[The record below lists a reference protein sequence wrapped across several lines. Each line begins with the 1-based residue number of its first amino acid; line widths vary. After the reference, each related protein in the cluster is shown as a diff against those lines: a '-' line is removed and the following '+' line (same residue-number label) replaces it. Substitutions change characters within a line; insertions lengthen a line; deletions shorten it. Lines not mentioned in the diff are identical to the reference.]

1 MNRATRETENT
12 IASRRNRHLAM
23 LSHDLKSALTGVISG
38 LKQIETEKLNS
49 SDLKHRDGSLASALE
64 ASRLLDGI
72 LDIEAIETGQ
82 FELNVEVTNLEGFLA
97 EIYRRWTARAE
108 WKNLSLKVFMDSDLP
123 KTVELDRGR
132 LSRVLGN
139 LLDNAI
145 KYTETGKVELSVNL
159 KDNSELSFTICDDGT
174 GFSEEALDS
183 LFKFRGRPA
192 NSTKPGSGLGLYI
205 SQSLLSQMGGEIKI
219 CNRPGRGAEAVV
231 IVQTDI
237 KEHFVE
243 DDEHAASVSVFPST
257 KLPDLSGLSIL
268 LAEDNITNQMVVTQM
283 LDAMGAQFEIA
294 SDGVEALEKF
304 EAHDFDVMLLDIEM
318 PRLSGLDVIR
328 AVRSRTDKKR
338 AKSII
343 ALTAYA
349 MREHREKISSAGADG
364 LIAKP
369 ILGIED
375 FGIDILNYHQKST
388 SLSKTVLAEVPADT
402 NAGAPAHDALIDMT
416 IYNNLEASI
425 GKDTMVELL
434 SKVTIDFQSVRDGV
448 SNGIDAR
455 DKNVIAA
462 SSHVLISVAGAIG
475 AVSTQEAAQA
485 LNKACH
491 HGDWTEIGTH
501 SDTCLTNIEELL
513 KFAQRIIHR

>member
-1 MNRATRETENT
+1 MDNASREPENT
-12 IASRRNRHLAM
+12 PAGRRNRHLAM
-23 LSHDLKSALTGVISG
+23 LSHDLKSALTGVIGG
-38 LKQIETEKLNS
+38 LKQIETEKLS
-49 SDLKHRDGSLASALE
+49 GPDLKHRDGALASALE
-64 ASRLLDGI
+64 ATRLLDGI
-72 LDIEAIETGQ
+72 LDIEAIESGQ

-108 WKNLSLKVFMDSDLP
+108 WKNLTLKVFMDGDLP
-123 KTVELDRGR
+123 KTIDLDRGR

-145 KYTETGKVELSVNL
+145 KYTDAGKVELSVHL
-159 KDNSELSFTICDDGT
+159 EGTSQVAFSICDDGT

-183 LFKFRGRPA
+183 LFEFRGRPP

-231 IVQTDI
+231 VVQTNI
-237 KEHFVE
+237 AEQSARE
-243 DDEHAASVSVFPST
+243 AIETTASVSVFPST
-257 KLPDLSGLSIL
+257 KLPNLSGLSIL

-304 EAHDFDVMLLDIEM
+304 EAHDFDVLLLDIEM

-328 AVRSRTDKKR
+328 SIRSRTDKKR
-338 AKSII
+338 AKTIV

-349 MREHREKISSAGADG
+349 MREHREKISGAGADG

-375 FGIDILNYHQKST
+375 FGIDILGYHHKAGSDGASAGTQD
-388 SLSKTVLAEVPADT
+388 ADGGPSAD
-402 NAGAPAHDALIDMT
+402 AGDGLIDMQIYGKLEET
-416 IYNNLEASI
+416 IGA
-425 GKDTMVELL
+425 DTMDELL
-434 SKVTIDFQSVRDGV
+434 SKVAIDLISVRDGITEGLKA
-448 SNGIDAR
+448 SEQSKIG
-455 DKNVIAA
+455 A

-475 AVSTQEAAQA
+475 AVSTQEMAQR

-491 HGDWTEIGTH
+491 HGQWSEVAEG
-501 SDTCLTNIEELL
+501 SAQCLTNIEELL
-513 KFAQRIIHR
+513 RFAKGKSQR

>member
-1 MNRATRETENT
+1 MDRAPRESEASP
-12 IASRRNRHLAM
+12 ASRRNRHLAM
-23 LSHDLKSALTGVISG
+23 LSHDLKSALTGVIGES
-38 LKQIETEKLNS
+38 
-49 SDLKHRDGSLASALE
+49 
-64 ASRLLDGI
+64 
-72 LDIEAIETGQ
+72 GQ
-82 FELNVEVTNLEGFLA
+82 FELNIEVTNLEGFLA

-108 WKNLSLKVFMDSDLP
+108 WKNLSLKVYMDGDLP

-145 KYTETGKVELSVNL
+145 KYTESGKVELSVQIQ
-159 KDNSELSFTICDDGT
+159 DNTQLSFTICDDGT

-183 LFKFRGRPA
+183 LFEFRGRPA

-205 SQSLLSQMGGEIKI
+205 SQSLLSQMGGEIKV

-231 IVQTDI
+231 TVETEVSDQIG
-237 KEHFVE
+237 E
-243 DDEHAASVSVFPST
+243 DDEHTASVSVFPST

-304 EAHDFDVMLLDIEM
+304 EVHDFDVLLLDIEM

-328 AVRSRTDKKR
+328 AIRSRTDKKQ
-338 AKSII
+338 AQTII

-349 MREHREKISSAGADG
+349 MREHREKISVAGADG

-375 FGIDILNYHQKST
+375 FGVDILNYHQCASGDVTATTSVTPIQADAST
-388 SLSKTVLAEVPADT
+388 HDT
-402 NAGAPAHDALIDMT
+402 LVDMS
-416 IYNNLEASI
+416 IYSNLENTI
-425 GKDTMVELL
+425 GKETMDELL
-434 SKVTIDFQSVRDGV
+434 SKVSTDFISIRDGI
-448 SNGIDAR
+448 SGGLENQ
-455 DKNVIAA
+455 DKRAISA
-462 SSHVLISVAGAIG
+462 SSHMLISVAGAIG

-485 LNKACH
+485 LNKAGH
-491 HGDWTEIGTH
+491 HSGWTEIANH
-501 SDTCLTNIEELL
+501 AETCLTNIEELL
-513 KFAQRIIHR
+513 RFAEGKIHR

>member
-1 MNRATRETENT
+1 MDSASREAENNPAT
-12 IASRRNRHLAM
+12 RRNRHLAM
-23 LSHDLKSALTGVISG
+23 LSHDLKSALTGVIGG
-38 LKQIETEKLNS
+38 LKQIETEKLNNT
-49 SDLKHRDGSLASALE
+49 DLKHRDGALASAME

-72 LDIEAIETGQ
+72 LDIEAIESGQ
-82 FELNVEVTNLEGFLA
+82 FKLNVEVTNLEGFLA

-108 WKNLSLKVFMDSDLP
+108 WKNLSLKIFMDGDLP

-145 KYTETGKVELSVNL
+145 KYTDAGKVELSVQMLENTH
-159 KDNSELSFTICDDGT
+159 LSFAVCDDGP

-183 LFKFRGRPA
+183 LFEFRGRPA

-219 CNRPGRGAEAVV
+219 CNRAGRGAEA
-231 IVQTDI
+231 IVTVKTQISDLI
-237 KEHFVE
+237 GDE
-243 DDEHAASVSVFPST
+243 DSHAASVSVFPST
-257 KLPDLSGLSIL
+257 KLPDLSNLSIL

-283 LDAMGAQFEIA
+283 LDAMGAPFEIA

-328 AVRSRTDKKR
+328 SVRSRTDKKQ
-338 AKSII
+338 AKTII

-375 FGIDILNYHQKST
+375 FGTDILNFHQKSGGDI
-388 SLSKTVLAEVPADT
+388 SQNSGSSGVGSNTVSATE
-402 NAGAPAHDALIDMT
+402 ALVDMS
-416 IYNNLEASI
+416 IYNSLEATIGQGNMGELLTKVTADFLSVREGVGKGLA
-425 GKDTMVELL
+425 GKDE
-434 SKVTIDFQSVRDGV
+434 KEIG
-448 SNGIDAR
+448 
-455 DKNVIAA
+455 AA
-462 SSHVLISVAGAIG
+462 SDVLISVAGAIG

-485 LNKACH
+485 LNKASH
-491 HGDWTEIGTH
+491 HGSWSEITVH
-501 SDTCLTNIEELL
+501 ADTCLTNIEELL
-513 KFAQRIIHR
+513 RFVQGKILR

>member
-1 MNRATRETENT
+1 MDNAPREHEN
-12 IASRRNRHLAM
+12 ASENRRNRHLAM
-23 LSHDLKSALTGVISG
+23 LSHDLKSALTGVIGG
-38 LKQIETEKLNS
+38 LKQIETEKLNNT
-49 SDLKHRDGSLASALE
+49 DLKHRDGALASALE

-72 LDIEAIETGQ
+72 LDIEAIESGQ
-82 FELNVEVTNLEGFLA
+82 FELNVEITNLEGFLA

-108 WKNLSLKVFMDSDLP
+108 WKNLNLKVFMDGDLP

-145 KYTETGKVELSVNL
+145 KYTDAGKVELSVHMEDTNQL
-159 KDNSELSFTICDDGT
+159 AFTICDDGI

-183 LFKFRGRPA
+183 LFEFRGRPA

-231 IVQTDI
+231 IVKTDI
-237 KEHFVE
+237 VE
-243 DDEHAASVSVFPST
+243 RPSDEENQTASVSVFPST
-257 KLPDLSGLSIL
+257 KLPDLSGLTIL

-304 EAHDFDVMLLDIEM
+304 EVHDFDVLLLDIEM
-318 PRLSGLDVIR
+318 PRMSGLDVIR
-328 AVRSRTDKKR
+328 SVRSRTDKKQ
-338 AKSII
+338 AKTII

-375 FGIDILNYHQKST
+375 FGVDILNYHQKSA
-388 SLSKTVLAEVPADT
+388 SDRAPLRSVDSGKPA
-402 NAGAPAHDALIDMT
+402 NDALIDNT
-416 IYNNLEASI
+416 IYKNLENTI
-425 GKDTMVELL
+425 GRDTMDELL
-434 SKVTIDFQSVRDGV
+434 SKVALDFGTVKEGV
-448 SNGIDAR
+448 TTGLENK
-455 DKNVIAA
+455 DKKAIGAA
-462 SSHVLISVAGAIG
+462 SHVLISVAGAIG

-485 LNKACH
+485 LTKACH
-491 HGDWTEIGTH
+491 HGDWTDIATH
-501 SDTCLTNIEELL
+501 SETCLTNIEELL
-513 KFAQRIIHR
+513 RFAEEKIHR

>member
-1 MNRATRETENT
+1 MDGASRESE
-12 IASRRNRHLAM
+12 IAVTSRRNRHLAM
-23 LSHDLKSALTGVISG
+23 LSHDLKSALTGVIGG
-38 LKQIETEKLNS
+38 LKQIETEKLNT
-49 SDLKHRDGSLASALE
+49 SDLKHRDGALASALE

-72 LDIEAIETGQ
+72 LDIEAIESGQ
-82 FELNVEVTNLEGFLA
+82 FELNNEVTNLEGFLA

-108 WKNLSLKVFMDSDLP
+108 WKNLSLKVYMDGDLP

-145 KYTETGKVELSVNL
+145 KYTERGKVEISVQIQ
-159 KDNSELSFTICDDGT
+159 DNNQLSFTICDDGP

-183 LFKFRGRPA
+183 LFEFRGRPA

-219 CNRPGRGAEAVV
+219 CNRMGRGAEAVV
-231 IVQTDI
+231 TVETEVS
-237 KEHFVE
+237 EHIGE
-243 DDEHAASVSVFPST
+243 DDERAASVTIFPTT

-304 EAHDFDVMLLDIEM
+304 EGHDFDVLLLDIEM

-328 AVRSRTDKKR
+328 AIRSRTDKKQ
-338 AKSII
+338 AQTII

-349 MREHREKISSAGADG
+349 MREHREKISVAGADG

-375 FGIDILNYHQKST
+375 FGVDILNYYNRASGST
-388 SLSKTVLAEVPADT
+388 GAHLRAVQANNT
-402 NAGAPAHDALIDMT
+402 APANDALVDLA
-416 IYNNLEASI
+416 IYQNLENTI
-425 GKDTMVELL
+425 GKDTMQELL
-434 SKVTIDFQSVRDGV
+434 SKVAIDFTSIKDGIQSGLDSKDKRSV
-448 SNGIDAR
+448 S
-455 DKNVIAA
+455 A
-462 SSHVLISVAGAIG
+462 SSHMLISVAGAIG

-491 HGDWTEIGTH
+491 HGGWTEIGTH
-501 SDTCLTNIEELL
+501 SDTCLTNIGELL
-513 KFAQRIIHR
+513 RFTEGKIHR